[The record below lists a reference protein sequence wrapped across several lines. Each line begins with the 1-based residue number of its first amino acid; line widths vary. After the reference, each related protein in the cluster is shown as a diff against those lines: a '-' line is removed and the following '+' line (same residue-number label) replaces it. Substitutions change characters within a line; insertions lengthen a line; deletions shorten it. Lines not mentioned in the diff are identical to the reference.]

1 MARNNKNTYI
11 YKTQQDSIRRA
22 KERRKSIDKYDSDKI
37 NLVKEDIANIFQEMF
52 KGKEVIINSN
62 VSTIS
67 NPSETFNAKQPTKTY
82 EYSQVTEAIKKLYDN
97 NFYDVV
103 SGKINTA
110 EQLMMQSIE
119 NNIKLQM
126 VNQAGKSNESLHSF
140 TEKMKYMRE

>member
-22 KERRKSIDKYDSDKI
+22 NERRKSIDKYDSNKI

-67 NPSETFNAKQPTKTY
+67 NPSKTFDAKQPTKTY

-97 NFYDVV
+97 GYLE
-103 SGKINTA
+103 KLTKKYLYENTFALPGDKKNYNA
-110 EQLMMQSIE
+110 EF
-119 NNIKLQM
+119 NK
-126 VNQAGKSNESLHSF
+126 
-140 TEKMKYMRE
+140 